1 MSSTKLEVLEKKA
14 KKLQLEITKHKRK
27 QNNRKLRARHLIQ
40 VGALLEIAEIDNEEK
55 NILLGYFLKYQ
66 TLNSFEK
73 DILYDSGKKELEKR
87 EKDRKEKK
95 DNISITKEEISIL
108 LELSKEHNIF
118 EIITKEFHKKLLENL
133 TKNEFQILKSYINSK

>member
-55 NILLGYFLKYQ
+55 NILFGYFLKYK

-133 TKNEFQILKSYINSK
+133 TKKEFQILKSYINSK

>member
-1 MSSTKLEVLEKKA
+1 MSSAKLEVLEKKA

-133 TKNEFQILKSYINSK
+133 TKKEFQILKSYINSK

>member
-133 TKNEFQILKSYINSK
+133 TKKEFQILKSYINSK